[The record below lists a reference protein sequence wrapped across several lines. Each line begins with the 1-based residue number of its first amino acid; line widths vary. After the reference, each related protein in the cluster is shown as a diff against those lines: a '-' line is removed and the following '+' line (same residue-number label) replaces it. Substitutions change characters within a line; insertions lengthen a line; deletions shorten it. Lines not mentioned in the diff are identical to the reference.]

1 MSPAPSAGAPSVP
14 ADNGPTEIVTRPDP
28 GIARGKWEAPRA
40 AFFVVIALVVV
51 FAILLVLKRAGVLKR
66 ATSAPKEGA
75 S

>member
-40 AFFVVIALVVV
+40 AFFVVIGLVVV
-51 FAILLVLKRAGVLKR
+51 FAVLLVLKRAGVLQR
-66 ATSAPKEGA
+66 ANRASKEGA

>member
-1 MSPAPSAGAPSVP
+1 MSPGSSVAVPSVP

-40 AFFVVIALVVV
+40 AFFGIIALVVV
-51 FAILLVLKRAGVLKR
+51 FAVLLVLKRAGVLKR
-66 ATSAPKEGA
+66 AATAPKEGA